1 MLCVLPCVLQ
11 AQFDMANEAIAV
23 PSGKEGAQC
32 PATPAAAAA
41 EQPTAE
47 PSAPSTTA
55 AATPPPSTTTTA
67 ADARAKL
74 GLLPFDLFKK
84 VTVCLHEGYHD
95 VEQLASE
102 TLAALKVQWGE
113 QLHPIWQ
120 QLVAM
125 TCCKPRGWYSSSQPG
140 QFPCS
145 PTSPLELD
153 QAMLRYGEPSQR
165 LESRTPPWMQ
175 VDSMGFLDGLTAPQG
190 TNMVSRARRSEHHKF
205 ASAELPQIR
214 TRHNTLRQRQ

>member
-1 MLCVLPCVLQ
+1 MQ
-11 AQFDMANEAIAV
+11 AQFDLAKEAVAKQAV
-23 PSGKEGAQC
+23 ASSAGAVSGHS
-32 PATPAAAAA
+32 PAAAA
-41 EQPTAE
+41 TAGAGASSRPPDQGPPADPRS
-47 PSAPSTTA
+47 PSVAIS
-55 AATPPPSTTTTA
+55 
-67 ADARAKL
+67 RAQALAHLQSLPDGLKNCAITLL
-74 GLLPFDLFKK
+74 GQQQFDLQRMQQDIRVALQAKWGEQ
-84 VTVCLHEGYHD
+84 LPAIW
-95 VEQLASE
+95 EQLASYFRRPGPNPVKLPSATAAE
-102 TLAALKVQWGE
+102 TV
-113 QLHPIWQ
+113 
-120 QLVAM
+120 V
-125 TCCKPRGWYSSSQPG
+125 RN
-140 QFPCS
+140 S